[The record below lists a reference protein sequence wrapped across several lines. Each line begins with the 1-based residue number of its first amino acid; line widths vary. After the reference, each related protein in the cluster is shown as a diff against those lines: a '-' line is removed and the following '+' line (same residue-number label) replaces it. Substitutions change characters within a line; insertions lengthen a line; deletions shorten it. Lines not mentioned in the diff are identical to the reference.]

1 MSQCVQDDSSAIL
14 SSCSLRNFHVINKFH
29 DCKLTFSEVLH
40 DFIDAFELL
49 LCWSEC
55 YIWAVTH
62 VFEFGEVSLERSGGS
77 FGNTTMLC
85 GTAPWVISIDM
96 VQMALV
102 MREWW
107 EVMTIAGSLQI
118 EGDLRKRHLW
128 WDIAVNESVSGLK
141 DQCLC
146 SQV

>member
-96 VQMALV
+96 VQM
-102 MREWW
+102 
-107 EVMTIAGSLQI
+107 GSSYAWVVRSCDNCRQFANRGGLW
-118 EGDLRKRHLW
+118 KRHLW